1 MAQSSSVNHCYGVAS
16 LCFVLALQLFNIL
29 AHEVTNGH
37 ANHDYINHR
46 LKELICTQGQRH
58 IWDFFLFFFFLLLD
72 IPEGTCKQDTELTV
86 LINNLYNNQ
95 QKCSPCVLRC
105 FHFVFCFFCFFG
117 TLCFTNYTL
126 AGIDLFLLTS
136 MILVL
141 GLNVKVQSILKII
154 LKMFSS
160 HKYFLFLSQ
169 KRKTK

>member
-1 MAQSSSVNHCYGVAS
+1 MVMQTTTTLITGLRSWY
-16 LCFVLALQLFNIL
+16 ALRVRDIS
-29 AHEVTNGH
+29 E
-37 ANHDYINHR
+37 I
-46 LKELICTQGQRH
+46 
-58 IWDFFLFFFFLLLD
+58 FFFSFFLLLD

-105 FHFVFCFFCFFG
+105 FHLVFCIFCFFG

-141 GLNVKVQSILKII
+141 GLNIKVQSILKII

-160 HKYFLFLSQ
+160 HTSIFSFYLRKEKQNSNSLSQ
-169 KRKTK
+169 QQDSTTRDGSPKGSSD